1 MHVCF
6 MTKEYIM
13 AEIKVMIATTFNV
26 DIFSSISKNSI
37 VYKTP
42 ITQQLQRNT

>member
-26 DIFSSISKNSI
+26 DIFSFISKNSI